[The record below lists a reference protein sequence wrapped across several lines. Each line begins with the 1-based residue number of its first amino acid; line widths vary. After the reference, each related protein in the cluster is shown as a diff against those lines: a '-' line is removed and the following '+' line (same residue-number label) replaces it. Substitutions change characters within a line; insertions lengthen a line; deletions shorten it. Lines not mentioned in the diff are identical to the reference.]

1 MPSKTRRLAAISV
14 AAEAYGVHPRTI
26 RRRIADGT
34 IRGYRIAGSRAIR
47 VDLIELD
54 DVFLEPMGGVSAA
67 GAL

>member
-1 MPSKTRRLAAISV
+1 MPYSTPRRRLAAITV

-47 VDLIELD
+47 VDLNELD
-54 DVFLEPMGGVSAA
+54 DVLLLPIGGGAA
-67 GAL
+67 